1 MTLLYIDDSLPHDKL
16 FNLVSKVCTM
26 VNDEVLVLP
35 KSFNLMLNASTEQL
49 IAAKNAID
57 AALKLRENN

>member
-16 FNLVSKVCTM
+16 FNLVSKVRTM
-26 VNDEVLVLP
+26 VIDEVLVLP
-35 KSFNLMLNASTEQL
+35 KSFNLMLNTSTDQL

-57 AALKLRENN
+57 VALKLRENN